1 MSNKTI
7 SINPNLFSIGK
18 NKTKKNIDKKPKN
31 NNKPFISPNILKNK
45 LLKRIKEHKNKEIHG
60 LSGTTR
66 ENETNLNSINVKSY
80 SDEFNDSINYLQ
92 TLSKQKNNTD
102 KEIYNKNKIRQEIE
116 NRTVKNYNLMSSNIV
131 NLNLPE
137 ELQKPLFPIEN
148 VNFVSDGLNSIQIN
162 RKQDSIPYG
171 VLKGGLKPT
180 YRDWNKTQRNL
191 EATDPNFSLL
201 IQSNKV
207 NSERE
212 NRLHSLREKL
222 KQKKTTQPTDE
233 FMMTTNLIQRPKIES
248 LVEVQT
254 NNVTKNPENK
264 LTHDGNNKTV
274 NVQNNIQNNA
284 NINSNNNGRNKLIK
298 RTIKRKYTLGKSKL
312 KKSVSVLIKSRETR
326 KKIITAQR
334 DIKKKSINDIKNSLR
349 EHNLIKI
356 GSNAPND
363 VLRKIYESAMLS
375 GEITN
380 TNSETLIHNLIKTDK
395 FL

>member
-1 MSNKTI
+1 
-7 SINPNLFSIGK
+7 
-18 NKTKKNIDKKPKN
+18 
-31 NNKPFISPNILKNK
+31 
-45 LLKRIKEHKNKEIHG
+45 
-60 LSGTTR
+60 
-66 ENETNLNSINVKSY
+66 
-80 SDEFNDSINYLQ
+80 
-92 TLSKQKNNTD
+92 
-102 KEIYNKNKIRQEIE
+102 
-116 NRTVKNYNLMSSNIV
+116 
-131 NLNLPE
+131 
-137 ELQKPLFPIEN
+137 
-148 VNFVSDGLNSIQIN
+148 
-162 RKQDSIPYG
+162 
-171 VLKGGLKPT
+171 
-180 YRDWNKTQRNL
+180 
-191 EATDPNFSLL
+191 
-201 IQSNKV
+201 
-207 NSERE
+207 
-212 NRLHSLREKL
+212 
-222 KQKKTTQPTDE
+222 
-233 FMMTTNLIQRPKIES
+233 MMTTNLIQRPKIES

-264 LTHDGNNKTV
+264 LTHDGNNIQN